1 MEVQFCD
8 YMKEEMKNSIKKIIE
23 DSFDKKLRK
32 PEETKASFTQKK
44 LNEIYSNYAWNV
56 LFICIDNNKEYSF
69 SGFGKNFF
77 CFFKNYGIIINA
89 HKIKGNEKEGLK
101 EDIKSLSN
109 EKSELKNKLNNFDRK
124 IKQYELII
132 DDYKSKLEKK
142 NIENESI
149 KKNLIEKEKE
159 IYNLKKEMQQKK
171 ENNAFNK
178 TFYTREQ
185 MIALN
190 FESTDSRLRYA
201 IPCLKKDLFVDVE
214 KKLYDKFPQYKEKNN
229 NFLVQGK
236 TILRFKTVEE
246 NELVSGIPIIMPII

>member
-1 MEVQFCD
+1 M
-8 YMKEEMKNSIKKIIE
+8 YYLYALIIIKNIPFQDLGKIF
-23 DSFDKKLRK
+23 SAFLKL
-32 PEETKASFTQKK
+32 
-44 LNEIYSNYAWNV
+44 
-56 LFICIDNNKEYSF
+56 
-69 SGFGKNFF
+69 
-77 CFFKNYGIIINA
+77 INA

-101 EDIKSLSN
+101 EDIKSLSI

-159 IYNLKKEMQQKK
+159 IYNLKNEMQQKK